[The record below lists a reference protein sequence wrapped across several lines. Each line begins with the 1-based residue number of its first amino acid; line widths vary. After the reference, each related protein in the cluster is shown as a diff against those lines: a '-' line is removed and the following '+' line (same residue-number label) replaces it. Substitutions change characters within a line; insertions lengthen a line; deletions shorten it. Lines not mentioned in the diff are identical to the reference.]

1 MPYVSVPML
10 CVLNTAIVCR
20 TLPDIPNC
28 KLFINF
34 VLHTAIECCT
44 LPDIPN
50 GFITYSTDNTP
61 NYDLGTVA
69 TYACDPGFVLDL
81 SLGGS
86 EMRTCV
92 DDDMDNDAEG
102 VFDNQA
108 PICVR
113 KSHLVNANF

>member
-1 MPYVSVPML
+1 MLYTHYSCTCELCSNAVL
-10 CVLNTAIVCR
+10 CVA
-20 TLPDIPNC
+20 NC
-28 KLFINF
+28 LF
-34 VLHTAIECCT
+34 VLHTAIECRT

-50 GFITYSTDNTP
+50 GFITYSTDNTS

-86 EMRTCV
+86 EMRICV

-113 KSHLVNANF
+113 KSHLVNAKF